1 MGKLI
6 VKKFGGTSVA
16 DAERIE
22 AVADNVEVEIQK
34 GNKVTVV
41 LSAMGK
47 STDSLIELAKE
58 INPDPDLREYDALV
72 STGEQISV
80 ALLAMALLKRGIK
93 GKSYTAYQLGIKTN
107 SSHSR
112 ARILDVEV
120 SKITDELN
128 QGIVPVITGFQGMNE
143 SGDITT
149 LGRGGSDTTGVALA
163 VALEADECQ
172 IYTDVDGV
180 FTTDPRVYDKAR
192 LLKAVSFEEM
202 LELSSSGAKVL
213 QLRAVEYASKFK
225 LPLRVLSSFKEGEG
239 TLVQEEKNIMER
251 PIVSG
256 ISSIDSEAK
265 LTIRGVPDIPGVAA
279 KILSPI
285 SEAGIEVDVIVQN
298 ISAENNTDFTF
309 TVGKDDLKRAE
320 EILQK
325 TSLSLGAGSI
335 DVDDDIAKISIV
347 GRGMRAHAGVASKMF
362 QALAKSEIN
371 ISMITTSEIKISV
384 VIKKSEM
391 TRAVKALHD
400 AFDLDKELDT

>member
-22 AVADNVEVEIQK
+22 AVADNVEAEIQK

-47 STDSLIELAKE
+47 STDDLIDLAKE
-58 INPDPDLREYDALV
+58 INPEPDLREYDALV

-120 SKITDELN
+120 SKITSELDE
-128 QGIVPVITGFQGMNE
+128 GVVPVITGFQGMNE
-143 SGDITT
+143 LGDITT

-163 VALEADECQ
+163 VALKADECQ

-180 FTTDPRVYDKAR
+180 FTTDPRVCDKAR
-192 LLKAVSFEEM
+192 LLKEVSFEEM

-213 QLRAVEYASKFK
+213 QLRAVEYASKFN
-225 LPLRVLSSFKEGEG
+225 LPLRVLSSFQEGEG

-265 LTIRGVPDIPGVAA
+265 LTIRGVPDVPGVAA

-298 ISAENNTDFTF
+298 ISADNNTDFTF
-309 TVGKDDLKRAE
+309 TVDKSDAKKAE
-320 EILQK
+320 DILQK
-325 TSLSLGAGSI
+325 TSQTLGGGSI
-335 DVDDDIAKISIV
+335 EVDDEIAKISIV
-347 GRGMRAHAGVASKMF
+347 GRGMRAHAGDASKMF
-362 QALAKSEIN
+362 QTLAKNEIN

-384 VIKKSEM
+384 VIKKDEM
-391 TRAVKALHD
+391 TKAVKALHN